1 MTRLLERLTGGA
13 ASRPAA
19 TIGVVLALA
28 LAGAVLALGLRPSAG
43 LDTFVSG
50 STASYRATVTQQRL
64 FGANGV
70 QILVSE
76 PVTTLLSSSELAR
89 VTELE
94 ACLGGQY
101 DTFDTTL
108 AAYRPVPAG
117 SHAAYGG
124 PHSPCGEL
132 MRDRPV
138 KVVYGPGTFLN
149 RAVAAFNTDLQSELG
164 SARAA
169 DEAAAVKAR
178 KLAIADGLTRARAE
192 QAARTASAAEAQR
205 QLAQLEK
212 LAGKAGLSSAPSVRD
227 PTFLDQLVLDPARGA
242 GVPAARFQYLF
253 PTSGAALI
261 QVRLRQSLSD
271 AQQARAIAAIR
282 RAVAMPRFA
291 LGHGGRYTVTG
302 ETVVTDELA
311 GQITGAIGVLLAVA
325 LIVMAIVLLLVFGR
339 RRGTVGPAWLRLL
352 PLAVA
357 LAAVGITFGL
367 LAVVGARLTI
377 AAVAVLPILV
387 GLAVDYA
394 VQFQARVAEAD
405 ASLPGRGRAAVTSAA
420 ARGAPTLAT
429 AALATAVAFLALELS
444 PVPMV
449 QGFGVLL
456 VVGVAVAL
464 ACALTAGAAVLAI
477 SLGGA
482 PARPGAGSARRG
494 LVSGRRGAA
503 PVSRWAAAVSASLRG
518 ASELVTGPA
527 RSAAA
532 LLGPS
537 LRGAGEL
544 LRDGGRALHV
554 DRTLPGRVVATSAR
568 RPVAVLALALA
579 LAVGGWAV
587 SGQTRVQSDVTKLVP
602 QHSRALRDLR
612 TLERV
617 TGVSGEI
624 DVLVRAG
631 DVATPATLRWMSS
644 YQQAL
649 LTHFGY
655 SAARGCARATLCPAL
670 SLTGLFSSLPGSGST
685 GEVTRAGIDALLA
698 TVPAYFSQTVL
709 TPDRRAATLAFG
721 IRLMPLG
728 RQQRVIDYMR
738 SHLHP
743 PAGVSAALTGLPVL
757 AAQANR
763 SLSSVA
769 RRNEMLLAGLLAV
782 ALILALVLRSPRRA
796 LAPIVPIALA
806 TGWSAL
812 IVFAIRVPLNPMS
825 ATLGALVIAISTEF
839 SVLLSERFSQERAA
853 GLDRDAALAR
863 TYRLTG
869 AAVLTSGITAIAGF
883 AVLIV
888 SRIEMLRQFGVV
900 TLVDLTVSL
909 GGVLIVLPAVLALAE
924 RRRGTP
930 EPSSAPAPVR
940 RPRRRVPAA

>member
-1 MTRLLERLTGGA
+1 MRRLLQRVAGGA

-28 LAGAVLALGLRPSAG
+28 IAGGVLALGLRPSAG
-43 LDTFVSG
+43 IDTFVSG
-50 STASYRATVTQQRL
+50 TSGSYRATVAQQRL

-76 PVTTLLSSSELAR
+76 PLTTLLSPSALER
-89 VTELE
+89 VTQLE

-101 DTFDTTL
+101 DTFDAKL
-108 AAYRPVPAG
+108 AAYRPVASGAHP
-117 SHAAYGG
+117 AYGG
-124 PHSPCGEL
+124 PLSPCSEL

-149 RAVAAFNTDLQSELG
+149 RAVAAFNTDLQAELTAARRADQATAAKAQKLALAQG
-164 SARAA
+164 LSRAA
-169 DEAAAVKAR
+169 AQ
-178 KLAIADGLTRARAE
+178 
-192 QAARTASAAEAQR
+192 QAARSASAAEAQR
-205 QLAQLEK
+205 QLSQLEK
-212 LAGKAGLSSAPSVRD
+212 LAGQAGLSSAPSIRD
-227 PTFLDQLVLDPARGA
+227 PAFLERLVFDSARGA
-242 GVPAARFQYLF
+242 GVPAPRFQYLF
-253 PTSGAALI
+253 PTARAALI

-271 AQQARAIAAIR
+271 AQQARAISAIR

-291 LGHGGRYTVTG
+291 LGRGGHYTVTG

-311 GQITGAIGVLLAVA
+311 GQITGAIGALLVVA
-325 LIVMAIVLLLVFGR
+325 LVAMAIVLLLVFGR
-339 RRGTVGPAWLRLL
+339 RRGAAGSVWLRLL

-357 LAAVGITFGL
+357 LVTVGITFGL

-394 VQFQARVAEAD
+394 VQFQARVAEAEP
-405 ASLPGRGRAAVTSAA
+405 SSPGAGRAAVTIAA

-477 SLGGA
+477 AIGETREAPAAGWAAAVAASLRGAAELAVAPVRRLTALLGPSARGAGQLLGDAGGA
-482 PARPGAGSARRG
+482 LGVSRARGLPWRAVAGSARR
-494 LVSGRRGAA
+494 
-503 PVSRWAAAVSASLRG
+503 PVPVL
-518 ASELVTGPA
+518 
-527 RSAAA
+527 AAA
-532 LLGPS
+532 L
-537 LRGAGEL
+537 
-544 LRDGGRALHV
+544 
-554 DRTLPGRVVATSAR
+554 
-568 RPVAVLALALA
+568 VLAVA
-579 LAVGGWAV
+579 GWAV
-587 SGQTRVQSDVTKLVP
+587 SGQTPVQSDVTKLVP
-602 QHSRALRDLR
+602 QNSRALRDLR
-612 TLERV
+612 TLEHV

-624 DVLVRAG
+624 DVLVRSH
-631 DVATPATLRWMSS
+631 DVATPAILEWMSS
-644 YQQAL
+644 YQQRL
-649 LTHFGY
+649 LSHFGY
-655 SAARGCARATLCPAL
+655 TAAHGCANATLCPAL
-670 SLTGLFSSLPGSGST
+670 SLTELFSSLPGAGAAR
-685 GEVTRAGIDALLA
+685 GVTQSEIDALLK

-709 TPDRRAATLAFG
+709 TRDRRAATLAFG

-728 RQQRVIDYMR
+728 RQQRVIDYIR

-743 PAGVSAALTGLPVL
+743 PPGVSATLTGLPVL
-757 AAQANR
+757 AAQADR
-763 SLSSVA
+763 SLSSVG
-769 RRNEMLLAGLLAV
+769 RRYEMLLAGLLAI
-782 ALILALVLRSPRRA
+782 ALVLALVLRSPRRA
-796 LAPIVPIALA
+796 LAPIVPIVLA

-812 IVFAIRVPLNPMS
+812 IVFAIRIPLNPMS

-839 SVLLSERFSQERAA
+839 SVLLSERFAQERAA
-853 GLDRDAALAR
+853 GSERDAALQR
-863 TYRLTG
+863 TYQLTG
-869 AAVLTSGITAIAGF
+869 AAVLTSGVTAIAGF

-909 GGVLIVLPAVLALAE
+909 AGVLVVLPAVLALAD
-924 RRRGTP
+924 RRRPYP
-930 EPSSAPAPVR
+930 EAAPRAAPARP
-940 RPRRRVPAA
+940 PRRRVPAA

>member
-1 MTRLLERLTGGA
+1 MSRLFARLTGGA
-13 ASRPAA
+13 AARPAA
-19 TIGVVLALA
+19 TIGVVLFLA
-28 LAGAVLALGLRPSAG
+28 IAGGVLALGLRPSAG
-43 LDTFVSG
+43 IDTFVSG
-50 STASYRATVTQQRL
+50 SSASYRATVTQQRL

-76 PVTTLLSSSELAR
+76 PVTTLLSSSELER

-101 DTFDTTL
+101 DTFDPTL
-108 AAYRPVPAG
+108 AAYRPVSAG

-169 DEAAAVKAR
+169 DAAAAAKAR
-178 KLAIADGLTRARAE
+178 KLALAQRLTSAQAE
-192 QAARTASAAEAQR
+192 QAAQTASAAEAQR

-212 LAGKAGLSSAPSVRD
+212 LAGKAGLSSTPSVRD
-227 PTFLDQLVLDPARGA
+227 PTFLDQLVLDPARGT
-242 GVPAARFQYLF
+242 GVPAARFAYLF

-261 QVRLRQSLSD
+261 QVRLRQSLTD

-291 LGHGGRYTVTG
+291 LGHGGDYTVTG

-311 GQITGAIGVLLAVA
+311 GQITGAIGALLTVA
-325 LIVMAIVLLLVFGR
+325 LIVMAIVLWLVFGR
-339 RRGTVGPAWLRLL
+339 RRGTAGPAWLRLL

-387 GLAVDYA
+387 GLSVDYA

-405 ASLPGRGRAAVTSAA
+405 ASVPGRGRAAVTIAA

-456 VVGVAVAL
+456 VVGVGVAL
-464 ACALTAGAAVLAI
+464 ACALTAGAAVLASSI
-477 SLGGA
+477 GETRAA
-482 PARPGAGSARRG
+482 PAAGWVAFVG
-494 LVSGRRGAA
+494 
-503 PVSRWAAAVSASLRG
+503 ASLRG
-518 ASELVTGPA
+518 ASELAVAPLRRLAT
-527 RSAAA
+527 

-537 LRGAGEL
+537 VRGAGQL
-544 LRDGGRALHV
+544 LSDAGRALGIGRA
-554 DRTLPGRVVATSAR
+554 RTLPGRAVAASAR
-568 RPVAVLALALA
+568 RPVAVLALALV

-602 QHSRALRDLR
+602 QNSRALRDLR
-612 TLERV
+612 TLEHV

-624 DVLVRAG
+624 DVLVRSH
-631 DVATPATLRWMSS
+631 DVATPAVLRWMSS
-644 YQQAL
+644 YQQRL
-649 LTHFGY
+649 LAHFGY
-655 SAARGCARATLCPAL
+655 TAAHGCAKATLCPAL
-670 SLTGLFSSLPGSGST
+670 SLTGLFSSLSGSGAA
-685 GEVTRAGIDALLA
+685 GDVTRARIDALLA

-743 PAGVSAALTGLPVL
+743 PAGVSAQLTGLPVL

-769 RRNEMLLAGLLAV
+769 RRYEMLLAGLLAV
-782 ALILALVLRSPRRA
+782 ALVLALVLRSPRRA
-796 LAPIVPIALA
+796 IVPIVPIVLA

-853 GLDRDAALAR
+853 GADRDAALAR

-888 SRIEMLRQFGVV
+888 SRIEMLRQFGLV

-924 RRRGTP
+924 RRRGAP
-930 EPSSAPAPVR
+930 QPSSAPAPVR